1 MKTLKTIQALSRL
14 GKVLST
20 IAFICSIV
28 GCCICIAGLIALPL
42 RGGEIFKLGG
52 VTIYGL
58 LKTDDATGEALV
70 SAALSSWPVVCAGEA
85 VLAKFAE
92 HYFKNELKSG
102 TPFTA
107 GGAREL
113 KRLGI
118 LTIAISCGCAILA
131 DIVQAV
137 AAGFMN
143 VCADGAADIF
153 FDNDGAIA
161 LGIMFIVMSLLCR
174 HGAEINAREPRN
186 AFPVSEE

>member
-14 GKVLST
+14 GRVLSS
-20 IAFICSIV
+20 IAFICSLV
-28 GCCICIAGLIALPL
+28 GGCICIVGLITLPL
-42 RGGEIFKLGG
+42 GSGEIFKLGG

-58 LKTDDATGEALV
+58 LKTDPGVGDKLV
-70 SAALSSWPVVCAGEA
+70 SAALNAWLVVCAGEA

-92 HYFKNELKSG
+92 LYFKNELAAG
-102 TPFTA
+102 TPFSA
-107 GGAREL
+107 GGVREL

-143 VCADGAADIF
+143 VCADGATDVF
-153 FDNDGAIA
+153 FDIDGAAA
-161 LGIMFIVMSLLCR
+161 LGIMFIIMSLLCR
-174 HGAEINAREPRN
+174 HGAELNAHESN
-186 AFPVSEE
+186 SALPVSEG